1 MAVLSPYILHLLG
14 RKNVNPKILKK
25 LEGRMRGTSK
35 RLTEEK
41 EQAAPP
47 EARKIDEY
55 KDYTD
60 EEKIWK
66 TG

>member
-1 MAVLSPYILHLLG
+1 MAVISPYILHLLG

-47 EARKIDEY
+47 EARKIDE
-55 KDYTD
+55 
-60 EEKIWK
+60 
-66 TG
+66 